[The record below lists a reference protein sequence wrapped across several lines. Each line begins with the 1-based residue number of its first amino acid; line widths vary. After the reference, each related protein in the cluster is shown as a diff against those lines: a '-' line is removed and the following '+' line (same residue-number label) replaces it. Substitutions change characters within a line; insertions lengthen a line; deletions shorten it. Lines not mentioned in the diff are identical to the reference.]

1 MTSHEFSQRVVDCT
15 VLARNNPRG
24 YRYRLFLLGLLG
36 YAYIALVV
44 LLLGLLAWALLRTIG
59 GGAHAG
65 ALVELGASLAA
76 ATWVVLRT
84 LRVPVTPPRG
94 ITLTPA
100 LEPRLFAEIERI
112 RRTLRAPRIHR
123 VILDGE
129 LNAAVMQVPRFG
141 PFGQRNLLVLGQ
153 ALMATLSLD
162 EFRTVLAH
170 EMAHLAGRHG
180 RFAVWVYGLR
190 ARWLQLLASLTAN
203 GRWSRFLYRHF
214 FEWYAPWFQATSMPL
229 SREHE
234 FAADRGAVAIGG
246 GQAFADGLGRTVVTG
261 RFLGARFQPV
271 ARRLPVGH
279 AEPPSDYPDLLRQAA
294 QRAFESRNGELWLR
308 QALAGT
314 THVADTHPC
323 FTDRL
328 RAAGVPVPDASAWC
342 RRLGSRVGITTAE
355 SLLDSPEEHTRQL
368 GVEWA
373 ESAGRTWVER
383 REHYTRLREEARAL
397 EARVA
402 LRRAEPGDGVRAV
415 ELTLALEGARKA
427 RNPARD
433 LAVAHPD
440 DPDVRFL
447 LGAILAELD
456 DADAIAHLEF
466 AMSRDPA
473 RARTGLAAGYG
484 LLRRLGRDRDAAAFE
499 QCWDSTADRHV
510 SGAWTT
516 PMSEADRTRVRAARS
531 ETDTPA
537 PAPGPS
543 PLRFRRGSSTGVYAS
558 VALLVV
564 AAVAVGIITW
574 IYLTPRRIPYSNLYD
589 AGLLGTAALL
599 GLLPL
604 YRRLIG
610 DINLTADRIIVR
622 EDRDARDLK
631 WSEVRDIGLRG
642 RALVLWSN
650 AGVLRATTRR
660 PEFPLLCDAVVKRVM
675 AARREATARPATP
688 QPPRKRAEIE
698 AASATKTFRRGLR
711 LLLPLVALQFAM
723 LGVGAVRA
731 PGLMVAG
738 AIALAVTTWR
748 LSRMAFA
755 VSVDVRWIEVRSPI
769 RSDSILVA
777 ALADVDI
784 ARTGNEF
791 AVVVFDRFGNARAV
805 PAVNG
810 DLLGLHDAIRQNLEL
825 ARRPAT

>member
-1 MTSHEFSQRVVDCT
+1 MTSHEFGQRVVDCT
-15 VLARNNPRG
+15 VLARKNPKG
-24 YRYRLFLLGLLG
+24 YRYRLLLLGLLG
-36 YAYIALVV
+36 YVYIAMVV
-44 LLLGLLAWALLRTIG
+44 LLIGSLPWAFLRTVG
-59 GGAHAG
+59 GGTHAG
-65 ALVELGASLAA
+65 ALLELCVSLAV
-76 ATWVVLRT
+76 ATWLVLRA
-84 LRVPVTPPRG
+84 LRVPVTSPPG
-94 ITLTPA
+94 ITLTA
-100 LEPRLFAEIERI
+100 VSEPRLFQEIERI

-141 PFGQRNLLVLGQ
+141 PFGRRNLLVIGQ

-190 ARWLQLLASLTAN
+190 ARWLQLLASLTADA
-203 GRWSRFLYRHF
+203 RWSTFIFRRF
-214 FEWYAPWFQATSMPL
+214 FEWYAPWFQASSMAL

-246 GQAFADGLGRTVVTG
+246 GPAFADGLGRTVVTG

-271 ARRLPVGH
+271 ARRLPLGH
-279 AEPPSDYPDLLRQAA
+279 REPPADYPDLLRQAA
-294 QRAFESRNGELWLR
+294 QRAFESRNAALWLR

-328 RAAGVPVPDASAWC
+328 RAAGVPVPDADAWC
-342 RRLGSRVGITTAE
+342 QRLGSRVGITTAE
-355 SLLDSPEEHTRQL
+355 SLLDAPEEHTRRL
-368 GVEWA
+368 GEGWA
-373 ESAGRTWVER
+373 ESASRTWAER
-383 REHYTRLREEARAL
+383 REHYARLREEAQAL
-397 EARVA
+397 DTRVA
-402 LRRAEPGDGVRAV
+402 MRRAEPGDGVRAV
-415 ELTLALEGARKA
+415 ELTLAIEGARKA
-427 RNPARD
+427 KNAAHD
-433 LAVAHPD
+433 LAAAHPD

-456 DADAIAHLEF
+456 DAGAIAHLEF
-466 AMSRDPA
+466 SMARDPG
-473 RARTGLAAGYG
+473 RAGAGLAAGYG
-484 LLRRLGRDRDAAAFE
+484 LLRRLGRDGDAAAFE
-499 QCWDSTADRHV
+499 QRWDTTADRHV
-510 SGAWTT
+510 AGAWTT
-516 PMSEADRTRVRAARS
+516 PMSDADRTRVKAARS
-531 ETDTPA
+531 ESDLPTSA
-537 PAPGPS
+537 SGPD

-564 AAVAVGIITW
+564 AALAVGIITW
-574 IYLTPRRIPYSNLYD
+574 IYVTPRRIPYSTLYD
-589 AGLLGTAALL
+589 TGLLGTAALL

-610 DINLTADRIIVR
+610 DINLTADRIVVR

-631 WSEVRDIGLRG
+631 WSEVRDIGMRG

-675 AARREATARPATP
+675 AARREVTARPATP
-688 QPPRKRAEIE
+688 QPLRKRSEIE
-698 AASATKTFRRGLR
+698 SASPTKTFRRGLR
-711 LLLPLVALQFAM
+711 LLLPLVALQLAM
-723 LGVGAVRA
+723 AGIGAVRA
-731 PGLMVAG
+731 PGLLVVG
-738 AIALAVTTWR
+738 VIALAVTAWR

-755 VSVDVRWIEVRSPI
+755 VSVDTRWIEVRSPV

-791 AVVVFDRFGNARAV
+791 AVVVFDRFGNARAI

-825 ARRPAT
+825 ARRPAK